1 MRQRAWLG
9 CWGATRGWRVCA
21 ILLAGMLAWAQTDT
35 LAIALAQ
42 EANTQEGQAG
52 DPPAD
57 APAEDLIDDAP
68 APTDAAPAPDDA
80 APAPDDAAAEPAAAP
95 PAAASPRAAA
105 PAEADQPARPPET
118 SLLSEAL
125 QALGWFYTLSF
136 LLLSFLLVALLVMN
150 LLAARRENVCPTTL
164 VEGFEQHLDGKQY
177 QEAYEL
183 AKGDD
188 SYLGQVLAAGLSK
201 LSAGY
206 PQAIEA
212 MQEVGEEENMKM
224 DHRLSYMALIG
235 TVSPMLGLFGTV
247 DGMIRSFSVIA
258 HSVGTPPPSELARG
272 VATALWTTLVG
283 LAIAIPAVAAFGII
297 KNRIDRRVL
306 EVGIIS
312 EGLMARFENVGP
324 RKK

>member
-9 CWGATRGWRVCA
+9 CWGATRGWRLCA

-52 DPPAD
+52 DLPAEE
-57 APAEDLIDDAP
+57 PAEDLIDDV
-68 APTDAAPAPDDA
+68 
-80 APAPDDAAAEPAAAP
+80 PAPDDAAAEPATAP
-95 PAAASPRAAA
+95 PAAAPAAA
-105 PAEADQPARPPET
+105 PAAVDQPTRPPET

-150 LLAARRENVCPTTL
+150 LLAARRENVCPTAL
-164 VEGFEQHLDGKQY
+164 VEGFEQHLDDKQY

-212 MQEVGEEENMKM
+212 MQEVAEEENMKM

-247 DGMIRSFSVIA
+247 DGMIRSFGVIA

-297 KNRIDRRVL
+297 KNRVDRRVL

-312 EGLMARFENVGP
+312 EGLMSRFENVGP

>member
-1 MRQRAWLG
+1 
-9 CWGATRGWRVCA
+9 
-21 ILLAGMLAWAQTDT
+21 MLAWAQTDT
-35 LAIALAQ
+35 LAITLAQ

-68 APTDAAPAPDDA
+68 APDDA
-80 APAPDDAAAEPAAAP
+80 VPAPDDAAAEPAAAP
-95 PAAASPRAAA
+95 PAAAPPRAAA

-118 SLLSEAL
+118 SLLAEAL

-188 SYLGQVLAAGLSK
+188 SYLGQVLAAGLS
-201 LSAGY
+201 
-206 PQAIEA
+206 
-212 MQEVGEEENMKM
+212 
-224 DHRLSYMALIG
+224 
-235 TVSPMLGLFGTV
+235 
-247 DGMIRSFSVIA
+247 
-258 HSVGTPPPSELARG
+258 
-272 VATALWTTLVG
+272 
-283 LAIAIPAVAAFGII
+283 
-297 KNRIDRRVL
+297 
-306 EVGIIS
+306 
-312 EGLMARFENVGP
+312 
-324 RKK
+324 